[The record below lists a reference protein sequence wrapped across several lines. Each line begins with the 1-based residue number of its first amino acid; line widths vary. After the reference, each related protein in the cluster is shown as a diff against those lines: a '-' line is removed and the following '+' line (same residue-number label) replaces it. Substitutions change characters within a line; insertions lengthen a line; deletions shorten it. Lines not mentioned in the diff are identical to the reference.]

1 MSKEETMA
9 KIASVQKRNPSRKWS
24 EDDQQIRREIEKLA
38 YQFFEERGYQ
48 HGFNQEDWLKA
59 EAVVKSRRF

>member
-1 MSKEETMA
+1 MA
-9 KIASVQKRNPSRKWS
+9 KIANIQKRNSSRKWF
-24 EDDQQIRREIEKLA
+24 EDDQQVQQEIEKLA